1 MFFRLLLLFCLGI
14 CFASAGNGKELQ
26 PEIRCSKDTVKIG
39 EPFEI
44 SLFLDYPSGWQILF
58 PDSSFSFGNAM
69 LTGRRFFPTRSSSEL
84 SRDCVVYSLS
94 CFDPDSGQTFR
105 LPVLLLG
112 ESDTTYFY
120 GPEVRVAIRQ
130 VLPAGKEKNPIFE
143 EDVNPLAVALRLN
156 YPYLLS
162 GIAALLALVLLV
174 NFFFDKPI
182 QKFFYLWV
190 EQRRHNRF
198 LRAFSRMEQ
207 ILENDQAISHMEA
220 IIVLWKRYLQRV
232 EGKPYLTYTSLE
244 INRLLADQNLKKVL
258 QAIDRWIYGGM
269 PIENLSL
276 CLRNLREKSVEL
288 YEKKRNSIRS
298 GKS

>member
-14 CFASAGNGKELQ
+14 CFASAGSRKELQ
-26 PEIRCSKDTVKIG
+26 PEVKCSKDTVKIG

-44 SLFLDYPSGWQILF
+44 SLFLDYPCGWQILF

-69 LTGRRFFPTRSSSEL
+69 LTGRRFFPTRSSTEL

-94 CFDPDSGQTFR
+94 CFAPDSVQTFR
-105 LPVLLLG
+105 MPILLLG
-112 ESDTTYFY
+112 KSDTSYFY
-120 GPEVRVAIRQ
+120 GPEVKVAIRQ
-130 VLPAGKEKNPIFE
+130 VLPPGKEKNPFFE

-190 EQRRHNRF
+190 EQRRHHRF

-207 ILENDQAISHMEA
+207 ILETDQTIPQMEA

-232 EGKPYLTYTSLE
+232 ESKPYLTYTSLE
-244 INRLLADQNLKKVL
+244 INRLLADQNLKTAL

-269 PIENLSL
+269 PIDNLSL
-276 CLRNLREKSVEL
+276 CLRNLRDKSVEL
-288 YEKKRNSIRS
+288 YEKKRNNIRS